1 MGALGK
7 LTLPEEP
14 VVAKCRVQ
22 SALSVFYLMR
32 DVVCQ
37 GFGSGVWDRKGVW
50 YNVANWAD
58 HHKGES
64 SDQKEENNLTF
75 KVEKMAEAGTLNEAE
90 LMISEMFIFMDTLSI

>member
-7 LTLPEEP
+7 LKSPEEP

-22 SALSVFYLMR
+22 SALSVFYLMGGAIG
-32 DVVCQ
+32 Q
-37 GFGSGVWDRKGVW
+37 GFGSGVWNRKGLR
-50 YNVANWAD
+50 YNADNWAD

-64 SDQKEENNLTF
+64 SNQKEENNLTF
-75 KVEKMAEAGTLNEAE
+75 KVEEMAEAGTLNEAE